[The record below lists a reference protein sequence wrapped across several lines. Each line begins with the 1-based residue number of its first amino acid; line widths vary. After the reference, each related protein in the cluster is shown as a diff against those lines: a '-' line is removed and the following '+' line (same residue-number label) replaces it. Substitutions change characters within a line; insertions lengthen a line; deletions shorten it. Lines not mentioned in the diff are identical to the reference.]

1 MDSQSDGYRRA
12 PSLLTSHRETEPYGL
27 DGGEAG
33 LRGENSVIYSD
44 GTEKM
49 LRGNDEIDLAAGDM
63 IVIKTPGGGG
73 FGVPEKSAGER
84 IS

>member
-1 MDSQSDGYRRA
+1 MIRKLRFLE
-12 PSLLTSHRETEPYGL
+12 PMTVTLLTSHRETEPYGL

-49 LRGNDEIDLAAGDM
+49 LRGNDEINLADGDM
-63 IVIKTPGGGG
+63 IVIKSPGGGG
-73 FGVPEKSAGER
+73 FGRSEKNL
-84 IS
+84 